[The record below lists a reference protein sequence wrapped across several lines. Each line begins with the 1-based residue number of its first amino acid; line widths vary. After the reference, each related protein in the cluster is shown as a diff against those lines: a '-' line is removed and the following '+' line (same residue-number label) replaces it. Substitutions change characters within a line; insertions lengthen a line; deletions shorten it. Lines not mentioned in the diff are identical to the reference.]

1 MNYSDETLG
10 PDYSVG
16 GGINFGPQGITGS
29 VAANVATPGA
39 CTTCGQVSLLKGL
52 SLPLLLIAIA
62 VVVLAFRK

>member
-10 PDYSVG
+10 PDYAVG
-16 GGINFGPQGITGS
+16 GSVNFGPTGITGG
-29 VAANVATPGA
+29 VTAQVATPGA
-39 CTTCGQVSLLKGL
+39 CTTCGQVSLLRGL